1 MIRCY
6 AKMKI
11 FRIKQLLSQFFLSA
25 CLPAK
30 SEHKKSLKNSMPYS
44 QTLKLRTTCSATA
57 KYYKNLAFNK
67 QKFLGKQY
75 QEEDLN

>member
-1 MIRCY
+1 
-6 AKMKI
+6 MKT

-25 CLPAK
+25 CFPAK
-30 SEHKKSLKNSMPYS
+30 SEHKKSLKTSMPYS

-67 QKFLGKQY
+67 QKFQGKQY
-75 QEEDLN
+75 QEEDLNYKFRM